1 MPKKYLSL
9 TFLFLVMLTFPQKA
23 RAQIDPTLAGMVYL
37 YTEKAESELKAQ
49 ERAMLLESTGHIWIK
64 EEMKATYDIQK
75 KFNDYLDSFRDVVC
89 FAAQIYG
96 FYHEI
101 DYLVENMG
109 KLSDQ
114 LEKHPTNSLAVA
126 LTPRKNQI
134 YRDILLTSL
143 DICNDI
149 RQVCLGDS
157 KMTEKERIEIVFNI
171 RPKLKKMNKS
181 IARLTR
187 AVKYTSL
194 LDVWDEIAENA
205 KDPADKGNIA
215 KQAMRRWKRA
225 GRNK

>member
-1 MPKKYLSL
+1 MRRIPLSL
-9 TFLFLVMLTFPQKA
+9 PFFFTLCFIQEVKAQVDPGLTA
-23 RAQIDPTLAGMVYL
+23 MIYA
-37 YTEKAESELKAQ
+37 YTDKAEKELKAQ
-49 ERAMLLESTGHIWIK
+49 ERAMTLESTGHIWIK
-64 EEMKATYDIQK
+64 EEMQATYDFQK
-75 KFNDYLDSFRDVVC
+75 PFNDYLDSFRDVVC
-89 FAAQIYG
+89 LAAQIYG

-101 DYLVENMG
+101 DYLVTNMNRLG
-109 KLSDQ
+109 EQ
-114 LEKHPTNSLAVA
+114 LDKHPTNSLAVA
-126 LTPRKNQI
+126 LTPRRNQI

-149 RQVCLGDS
+149 RQVCLGNV
-157 KMTEKERIEIVFNI
+157 KMTEKERIEIIFNI

-194 LDVWDEIAENA
+194 LDVWSEIDERA
-205 KDPADKGNIA
+205 KDPADKGNIV

>member
-1 MPKKYLSL
+1 MQRVIFSL
-9 TFLFLVMLTFPQKA
+9 LFLFGLSFIQKM
-23 RAQIDPTLAGMVYL
+23 RAQVDPTLAGMIYL
-37 YTEKAESELKAQ
+37 YTDKAEKELKAQ
-49 ERAMLLESTGHIWIK
+49 ERAMLLESTGHIWIR
-64 EEMKATYDIQK
+64 EEMQETYNIQR
-75 KFNDYLDSFRDVVC
+75 KFNNYLDSFRDVVC
-89 FAAQIYG
+89 LAAQIYG

-101 DYLVENMG
+101 DNLVENMG
-109 KLSDQ
+109 KLSAQ
-114 LEKHPTNSLAVA
+114 LDAHPSNSLAVA

-134 YRDILLTSL
+134 YRDILYGSL

-149 RQVCLGDS
+149 RQVCLGNV
-157 KMTEKERIEIVFNI
+157 KMTEKQRVEIIFNI

-181 IARLTR
+181 ISRLTR

>member
-1 MPKKYLSL
+1 MRRIILSL
-9 TFLFLVMLTFPQKA
+9 LFVIGCTFLQEA
-23 RAQIDPTLAGMVYL
+23 NAQVDPTLAGMVYL

-101 DYLVENMG
+101 DYLVKNMN
-109 KLSDQ
+109 KLGDQ
-114 LEKHPTNSLAVA
+114 LEAHPTNSLAVA
-126 LTPRKNQI
+126 LTPRQNQI

-149 RQVCLGDS
+149 RQVCLS
-157 KMTEKERIEIVFNI
+157 SVKMTEKERIEIVFNI

-194 LDVWDEIAENA
+194 LDVWEEIDENA
-205 KDPADKGNIA
+205 KDPADKGSIA
-215 KQAMRRWKRA
+215 QQAMRRWKRA
-225 GRNK
+225 GRNR

>member
-1 MPKKYLSL
+1 MQRVLLSL
-9 TFLFLVMLTFPQKA
+9 LFILSLCHAQKVK
-23 RAQIDPTLAGMVYL
+23 AQVDPTLAGMIVVY
-37 YTEKAESELKAQ
+37 TDKAEKELKSQ
-49 ERAMLLESTGHIWIK
+49 EKAMLLESTGHIWIK
-64 EEMKATYDIQK
+64 EEMKETYNIQK

-101 DYLVENMG
+101 DYLVNNMG
-109 KLSDQ
+109 KLSEQ
-114 LEKHPTNSLAVA
+114 LEKHPSNSLAVA
-126 LTPRKNQI
+126 LTTRQNQI
-134 YRDILLTSL
+134 YRDILLMSL

-149 RQVCLGDS
+149 RQVCLSDV
-157 KMTEKERIEIVFNI
+157 KMTEKQRIEIIFGI

-181 IARLTR
+181 ISRLTR

-205 KDPADKGNIA
+205 KSPADKGSIA

-225 GRNK
+225 GRNR

>member
-1 MPKKYLSL
+1 MKRKLLSL
-9 TFLFLVMLTFPQKA
+9 LFLTSLAFTQEIK
-23 RAQIDPTLAGMVYL
+23 AQIDPTLTGMIYL
-37 YTEKAESELKAQ
+37 YTDKAEKELKAQ

-101 DYLVENMG
+101 DYLVTNMN
-109 KLSDQ
+109 KLGDQ
-114 LEKHPTNSLAVA
+114 LDKHPTNSLAVA
-126 LTPRKNQI
+126 LTPRRNQL
-134 YRDILLTSL
+134 YREILLTSL

-149 RQVCLGDS
+149 RQVCLGEM
-157 KMTEKERIEIVFNI
+157 KMTEKERIEIIFSI
-171 RPKLKKMNKS
+171 RPKLKKMNRTIS
-181 IARLTR
+181 ILTR

-194 LDVWDEIAENA
+194 LDVWDEIVEIPYAHMS
-205 KDPADKGNIA
+205 KGSIA

>member
-1 MPKKYLSL
+1 MQRV
-9 TFLFLVMLTFPQKA
+9 FLYILLLVSPAFLQEAK
-23 RAQIDPTLAGMVYL
+23 AQIDPTLAGMVYL

-64 EEMKATYDIQK
+64 EEMQGTYDVQK
-75 KFNDYLDSFRDVVC
+75 KFNDYLDSFHDVIC

-101 DYLVENMG
+101 DNLVTNMN
-109 KLSDQ
+109 KLGDQ
-114 LEKHPTNSLAVA
+114 LDKHPSNSLAVA
-126 LTPRKNQI
+126 LTPRRNQL
-134 YRDILLTSL
+134 YREILLTSL

-149 RQVCLGDS
+149 RQVCLS
-157 KMTEKERIEIVFNI
+157 NVKMTEKERIEIIFNI

-181 IARLTR
+181 MARLTR

-205 KDPADKGNIA
+205 KDPADKGSIA
-215 KQAMRRWKRA
+215 KQAMHRWKRA

>member
-1 MPKKYLSL
+1 MKRKLFSL
-9 TFLFLVMLTFPQKA
+9 LFLTSLAFTQEIK
-23 RAQIDPTLAGMVYL
+23 AQIDPTLTGMIYL
-37 YTEKAESELKAQ
+37 YTDKAEKELKAQ

-101 DYLVENMG
+101 DYLVTNMN
-109 KLSDQ
+109 KLGDQ
-114 LEKHPTNSLAVA
+114 LDKHPTNSLAVA
-126 LTPRKNQI
+126 LTPRQNQL
-134 YRDILLTSL
+134 YREILLTSL

-149 RQVCLGDS
+149 RQVCLGEM
-157 KMTEKERIEIVFNI
+157 KMTEKERIEIIFSI
-171 RPKLKKMNKS
+171 RPKLKKMNRTIS
-181 IARLTR
+181 LLTR

-194 LDVWDEIAENA
+194 LDVWDEIVENA

-215 KQAMRRWKRA
+215 RQAMQRWKRA